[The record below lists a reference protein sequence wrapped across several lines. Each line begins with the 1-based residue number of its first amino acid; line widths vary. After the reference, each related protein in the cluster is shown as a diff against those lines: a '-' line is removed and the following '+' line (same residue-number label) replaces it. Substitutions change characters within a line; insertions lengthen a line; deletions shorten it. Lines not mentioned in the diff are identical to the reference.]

1 MLTGLGAY
9 RSVELKLAYEI
20 CESHHLRK
28 APNVGRDV
36 GDANQGIS
44 IQTRCLQSMQI
55 FFKKI
60 QSVRQRMQTLQERKE
75 LLEDTELDWVQEDYQ
90 KKKGLWFS
98 STIFVPTLAL

>member
-1 MLTGLGAY
+1 MLTSLGAY
-9 RSVELKLAYEI
+9 GSVELKLVYEI

-28 APNVGRDV
+28 SPDVGRGV

-44 IQTRCLQSMQI
+44 IQTSCLQSMQS

-75 LLEDTELDWVQEDYQ
+75 LLEDTELDGVQEDYQ
-90 KKKGLWFS
+90 QEKG
-98 STIFVPTLAL
+98 ALV